1 MIQVK
6 RLGHATFETPDIERQ
21 IDYFRSVVGLG
32 VVEREANRAFL
43 GTETGQLSVV
53 LEKGSASRTTKLAFE
68 VGPAASIADMQA
80 HLKKRGI
87 KSEAR
92 RDSIP
97 GVTTSLAFPDIKGT
111 TIELFSEWDFVASDG
126 PAPGAVVPLKVGHL
140 AFVVPDPQAVEAWYR
155 DVLGFRTSD
164 WIGDYFVFM
173 RCGPDHH
180 TVNFIRGPGDA
191 RMHHVAFELRDA
203 GHMHSAC
210 DVLGRKKR
218 EIIWG
223 PVRHGPGHN
232 LATYHRNPD
241 EQIVELFIELDRMYD
256 EELGYFE
263 PRPWHGDRPQKP
275 KVWDPAQ
282 PRDKWGLPPG
292 PSWVKQNK

>member
-1 MIQVK
+1 MINVK
-6 RLGHATFETPDIERQ
+6 RLGHATFETPDLERQ
-21 IDYFRSVVGLG
+21 IDYFRQVVGLSLA
-32 VVEREANRAFL
+32 EREGDRAFFASN
-43 GTETGQLSVV
+43 TGPLTVV
-53 LEKGSASRTTKLAFE
+53 LQKGPASRTTKLAFE
-68 VGPAASIADMQA
+68 IPRALSIADAQK
-80 HLKKRGI
+80 HLASLGI

-92 RDSIP
+92 SDSIP
-97 GVTTSLAFPDIKGT
+97 GVTTVLNFTDIKGT
-111 TIELFSEWDFVASDG
+111 AIELFHEWSFLGGDG
-126 PAPGAVVPLKVGHL
+126 PAAGAAVPLKLGHL
-140 AFVVPDPQAVEAWYR
+140 AFVVPDPKAVEAWYQK
-155 DVLGFRTSD
+155 VLGFRTSD

-203 GHMHSAC
+203 AHMHNAC
-210 DVLGRKKR
+210 DLLGRKR
-218 EIIWG
+218 LEIVWG

-241 EQIVELFIELDRMYD
+241 DQLIEFFIELDRMTD
-256 EELGYFE
+256 EELGYFD

-275 KVWDPAQ
+275 KVWDPNQ

-292 PSWVKQNK
+292 PNWVRQNK